1 MKKLTRGIDRFCVTH
16 PRFGIPNLM
25 LYIVIANAIV
35 WLITAMDRSGTVY
48 QLLLFSP
55 HHILRGQIWR
65 LLSFVIIPDGS
76 DIWTILTLYFA
87 YFIGSTLEN
96 HWGTARF
103 TLYYIAGIVFTVLW
117 GFVMYLFFDINISV
131 SATYINLSMFFSF
144 AMLYPDQIVLL
155 FFILPI
161 KIKWLALVDALFFV
175 RAVVV
180 LPFPVNLLPVVAV
193 LNFVLF
199 CWDDI
204 SQYLRRNRPNRS
216 KTTVN
221 FRKERDR
228 INRETRQQA
237 YTRKCAV
244 CGRTDTDYPTLEFRY
259 CSRCAGYHCFCE
271 DHINSH
277 IHFTE

>member
-1 MKKLTRGIDRFCVTH
+1 MNKLTRGIDRFCITH

-35 WLITAMDRSGTVY
+35 WLVTAMDRSGTVY
-48 QLLLFSP
+48 QLLLFNP
-55 HHILRGQIWR
+55 QQILHGQVWR
-65 LLSFVIIPDGS
+65 LISFVIIPDGG

-103 TLYYIAGIVFTVLW
+103 TLYYLLGVVFTIVY
-117 GFVMYLFFDINISV
+117 GFVMYLGFDINISL

-144 AMLYPDQIVLL
+144 ALLYPDQIVLL

-161 KIKWLALVDALFFV
+161 KIKWLAIVDALYFAL
-175 RAVVV
+175 AVFT
-180 LPFPVNLLPVVAV
+180 LPFPLNLLPVVAV
-193 LNFVLF
+193 LNFVVF

-204 SQYLRRNRPNRS
+204 SQYFRRNRPNRS

-221 FRKERDR
+221 FRRERDR
-228 INRETRQQA
+228 INREARQQT

-259 CSRCAGYHCFCE
+259 CSRCVGYHCFCE

-277 IHFTE
+277 VHFTE

>member
-35 WLITAMDRSGTVY
+35 WLVTAMDRSGTVY
-48 QLLLFSP
+48 QLLLFNP
-55 HHILRGQIWR
+55 YYILRGQVWR
-65 LLSFVIIPDGS
+65 LISFIIIPDGS

-87 YFIGSTLEN
+87 YYIGSTLEN
-96 HWGTARF
+96 QWGTARF
-103 TLYYIAGIVFTVLW
+103 TLYYSAGVVFTVVY
-117 GFVMYLFFDINISV
+117 GFVMYFVFHVNVSISAV
-131 SATYINLSMFFSF
+131 YINLSMFFSF
-144 AMLYPDQIVLL
+144 AVLYPDQIVLL

-161 KIKWLALVDALFFV
+161 KIKWLAIIDALFFV
-175 RAVVV
+175 RAIVF

-193 LNFVLF
+193 LNFVIF

-204 SQYLRRNRPNRS
+204 TQGFRRNRPNRS

-228 INRETRQQA
+228 INRETRQQT

-244 CGRTDTDYPTLEFRY
+244 CGRTDTEYPTLEFRY

-271 DHINSH
+271 DHINNH
-277 IHFTE
+277 VHFKD